1 MKKWFL
7 LFALV
12 ILGSVGGAVVTIW
25 FMPRATMGFSSDRAP
40 IQLASF
46 PEHIMEHP
54 NFVAASALATPAV
67 VHIMTKQGGVAG
79 VIDEEVMD
87 PFRDFFG
94 RGFQIPRGPQQG
106 SGSGVILS
114 ADGYIVTNHHVV
126 KGADE
131 IEVVLN
137 DKRSFNATV
146 VGSDQNT
153 DIAVLKIEASEL
165 NTLSFGNSD
174 GLQVGEWVLAVG
186 NPFNLSSTVTAG
198 IVSAKGRNINILGG
212 GSSIEA
218 FIQTDA
224 AVNPGNS
231 GGALVNVKGE
241 LMGINTAIASQT
253 GSYEGYSFAIP
264 ANIAAKVVEDLK
276 KYGTVQRGYLGV
288 QIQDVDAALV
298 SRENLKVN
306 SGAYVAEHMENSAA
320 KEAGIRKGDVIVEID
335 EVRVTATPLLME
347 AVSRKRP
354 GESVRVLVDRQGER
368 KTFTIVLRNAEGT
381 TGLVKAVSEQVSV
394 SALGAT
400 FESASR
406 KELESLKIENGV
418 KVKSLS
424 SGKLSQAGIR
434 AGFIITRVDKSPV
447 GSPAELSRLLSQ
459 SRDGVLLEG
468 YYPNGTKAYYGV
480 GM

>member
-12 ILGSVGGAVVTIW
+12 VLGSVGGAAVAIW
-25 FMPRATMGFSSDRAP
+25 YMPRSSMALPNEQAP
-40 IQLASF
+40 IHLASF
-46 PEHIMEHP
+46 PDHIMEHP

-67 VHIMTKQGGVAG
+67 VHIKTKQGGVAG
-79 VIDEEVMD
+79 AIEDEVMD

-106 SGSGVILS
+106 SGSGVILTS
-114 ADGYIVTNHHVV
+114 DGYIVTNNHVV

-146 VGSDQNT
+146 VGTDQNT
-153 DIAVLKIEASEL
+153 DLALLKIEASGL

-186 NPFNLSSTVTAG
+186 NPFNLNSTVTAG

-253 GSYEGYSFAIP
+253 GSYEGYSFAVP
-264 ANIAAKVVEDLK
+264 ANIVAKVVEDIK

-288 QIQDVDAALV
+288 QIQDVDASLV

-320 KEAGIRKGDVIVEID
+320 KDAGIRKGDVIVEID
-335 EVRVTATPLLME
+335 DVRVTATPLLME

-354 GESVRVLVDRQGER
+354 GETVRVLVDRLGEK
-368 KTFTIVLRNAEGT
+368 KTFNVVLRNAEGT
-381 TGLVKAVSEQVSV
+381 TGLVKAESEISSA

-406 KELESLKIENGV
+406 KELESLKIDQGV
-418 KVKSLS
+418 KVKALS
-424 SGKLSQAGIR
+424 SGKLAQAGVR
-434 AGFIITRVDKSPV
+434 VGFIITRVDKSPV
-447 GSPAELSRLLSQ
+447 GSPSELSRLLSQ
-459 SRDGVLLEG
+459 SRDGILLEG

>member
-1 MKKWFL
+1 MKKWLL
-7 LFALV
+7 LFAL
-12 ILGSVGGAVVTIW
+12 IFLGSVGGAAVTLW
-25 FMPRATMGFSSDRAP
+25 LMPRTSVAWTGESAP
-40 IQLASF
+40 IRLTGF

-54 NFVAASALATPAV
+54 NFVAASAMATPAV
-67 VHIMTKQGGVAG
+67 VHIKTKQSGMAGG
-79 VIDEEVMD
+79 IEEEMMD

-137 DKRSFNATV
+137 DKRSFNAKV

-153 DIAVLKIEASEL
+153 DIALLKIEAGGL
-165 NTLSFGNSD
+165 NVLSFGNSD
-174 GLQVGEWVLAVG
+174 ALQVGEWVLAVG
-186 NPFNLSSTVTAG
+186 NPFNLNSTVTAG

-212 GSSIEA
+212 GASIEA

-253 GSYEGYSFAIP
+253 GSYEGYSFAVP
-264 ANIAAKVVEDLK
+264 ANIVRKVVDDLK
-276 KYGTVQRGYLGV
+276 KHGTVQRGYLGV

-298 SRENLKVN
+298 SKENLKVN
-306 SGAYVAEHMENSAA
+306 SGAFVAEHMENSAA

-335 EVRVTATPLLME
+335 EVKVTATPLLME

-368 KTFTIVLRNAEGT
+368 KSFTVVLRNAEGT
-381 TGLVKAVSEQVSV
+381 TALVKADSDNPS
-394 SALGAT
+394 SAALGAT
-400 FESASR
+400 FENASR
-406 KELESLKIENGV
+406 SELESLNLERGI
-418 KVKSLS
+418 KVKSLTA
-424 SGKLSQAGIR
+424 GKLSQAGVR
-434 AGFIITRVDKSPV
+434 VGFIITRVDRSPV
-447 GSPAELSRLLSQ
+447 GSAAELSRILAQ
-459 SRDGVLLEG
+459 ATDGVLIEG

>member
-7 LFALV
+7 LFAL
-12 ILGSVGGAVVTIW
+12 IFLGSVGGAAVTLW
-25 FMPRATMGFSSDRAP
+25 LMPRTSVAWTGESAP
-40 IQLASF
+40 IRLTGF

-54 NFVAASALATPAV
+54 NFVAASAMATPAV
-67 VHIMTKQGGVAG
+67 VHIKTKQSGMAGG
-79 VIDEEVMD
+79 IEEEMMD

-137 DKRSFNATV
+137 DKRSFNAKV

-153 DIAVLKIEASEL
+153 DIALLKIEAGGL
-165 NTLSFGNSD
+165 NVLSFGNSD
-174 GLQVGEWVLAVG
+174 ALQVGEWVLAVG
-186 NPFNLSSTVTAG
+186 NPFNLNSTVTAG

-212 GSSIEA
+212 GASIEA

-253 GSYEGYSFAIP
+253 GSYEGYSFAVP
-264 ANIAAKVVEDLK
+264 ANIVRKVVDDLK
-276 KYGTVQRGYLGV
+276 KHGTVQRGYLGV

-298 SRENLKVN
+298 SKENLKVN
-306 SGAYVAEHMENSAA
+306 SGAFVAEHMENSAA

-335 EVRVTATPLLME
+335 EVKVTATPLLME

-368 KTFTIVLRNAEGT
+368 KSFTVVLRNAEGT
-381 TGLVKAVSEQVSV
+381 TALVKADSDNPS
-394 SALGAT
+394 SAALGAT
-400 FESASR
+400 FENASR
-406 KELESLKIENGV
+406 SELESLNLERGI
-418 KVKSLS
+418 KVKSLTA
-424 SGKLSQAGIR
+424 GKLSQAGVR
-434 AGFIITRVDKSPV
+434 VGFIITRVDRSPV
-447 GSPAELSRLLSQ
+447 GSAAELSRILAQ
-459 SRDGVLLEG
+459 ATDGVLIEG

>member
-1 MKKWFL
+1 MKKWAL

-12 ILGSVGGAVVTIW
+12 VLGSVGGAAVTIW
-25 FMPRATMGFSSDRAP
+25 FMPRTSIAFPDDSAP
-40 IQLASF
+40 IHLAGF

-67 VHIMTKQGGVAG
+67 VHIKTKQGGIGGA
-79 VIDEEVMD
+79 IDEEVMD

-114 ADGYIVTNHHVV
+114 SDGYIVTNYHVV

-153 DIAVLKIEASEL
+153 DIALLKVEATGL
-165 NTLSFGNSD
+165 NTLTFGNSD
-174 GLQVGEWVLAVG
+174 VLQVGEWVLAVG
-186 NPFNLSSTVTAG
+186 NPFNLNSTVTAG

-253 GSYEGYSFAIP
+253 GSYEGYSFAVP
-264 ANIAAKVVEDLK
+264 ANIVAKVVEDIK

-320 KEAGIRKGDVIVEID
+320 KDAGVRKGDVIVEIED
-335 EVRVTATPLLME
+335 VRVTSTPILME

-354 GESVRVLVDRQGER
+354 GETVRVLIDRQGER
-368 KTFTIVLRNAEGT
+368 KTFNIVLRNSEGT
-381 TGLVKAVSEQVSV
+381 TSIVKSNTESSSG

-406 KELESLKIENGV
+406 RELESLKLEKGV
-418 KVKSLS
+418 KVASIAA
-424 SGKLSQAGIR
+424 GKLSQAGIR
-434 AGFIITRVDKSPV
+434 EGFIITRVDKSPV
-447 GSPAELSRLLSQ
+447 GSPAELVRRLTE

-468 YYPNGTKAYYGV
+468 YYLNGTKAYYGV

>member
-12 ILGSVGGAVVTIW
+12 VLGSVGGAAVAIW
-25 FMPRATMGFSSDRAP
+25 YMPRSSMAFPNEQAP

-46 PEHIMEHP
+46 PDHIMEHP

-67 VHIMTKQGGVAG
+67 VHIKTKQGGVAG
-79 VIDEEVMD
+79 AIEDEVMD

-106 SGSGVILS
+106 SGSGVILTS
-114 ADGYIVTNHHVV
+114 DGYIVTNNHVV

-146 VGSDQNT
+146 VGTDQNT
-153 DIAVLKIEASEL
+153 DLALLKIEASGL

-186 NPFNLSSTVTAG
+186 NPFNLNSTVTAG

-253 GSYEGYSFAIP
+253 GSYEGYSFAVP
-264 ANIAAKVVEDLK
+264 ANIVAKVVEDIK

-288 QIQDVDAALV
+288 QIQDVDASLV

-320 KEAGIRKGDVIVEID
+320 KDAGIRKGDVIVEID
-335 EVRVTATPLLME
+335 DVRVTATPMLME

-354 GESVRVLVDRQGER
+354 GETVRVLVDRLGEK
-368 KTFTIVLRNAEGT
+368 KTFNVVLRNAEGT
-381 TGLVKAVSEQVSV
+381 TGLVKAESEISSA

-406 KELESLKIENGV
+406 KELESLKIDQGV
-418 KVKSLS
+418 KVKALS
-424 SGKLSQAGIR
+424 SGKLAQAGVR
-434 AGFIITRVDKSPV
+434 VGFIITRVDKSPV
-447 GSPAELSRLLSQ
+447 GSPSELSRLLSQ
-459 SRDGVLLEG
+459 SRDGILLEG

>member
-1 MKKWFL
+1 MKKWSL
-7 LFALV
+7 LFAL
-12 ILGSVGGAVVTIW
+12 IFLGSVGGAAVTLW
-25 FMPRATMGFSSDRAP
+25 LMPRTSVAWTGESAP
-40 IQLASF
+40 IHLTGF

-67 VHIMTKQGGVAG
+67 VHIKTKQSGMAGG
-79 VIDEEVMD
+79 IEEEMMD

-137 DKRSFNATV
+137 DKRSFNAKV

-153 DIAVLKIEASEL
+153 DIALLKIEAGGL
-165 NTLSFGNSD
+165 NVLSFGNSD
-174 GLQVGEWVLAVG
+174 ALQVGEWVLAVG
-186 NPFNLSSTVTAG
+186 NPFNLNSTVTAG

-212 GSSIEA
+212 GASIEA

-253 GSYEGYSFAIP
+253 GSYEGYSFAVP
-264 ANIAAKVVEDLK
+264 ANIVRKVVDDLK
-276 KYGTVQRGYLGV
+276 KHGTVQRGYLGV

-298 SRENLKVN
+298 SKENLKVN
-306 SGAYVAEHMENSAA
+306 SGAFVAEHMENSAA

-335 EVRVTATPLLME
+335 EVKVTATPLLME

-368 KTFTIVLRNAEGT
+368 KSFTVVLRNAEGT
-381 TGLVKAVSEQVSV
+381 TALVKADSDNPS
-394 SALGAT
+394 SAALGAT
-400 FESASR
+400 FENASR
-406 KELESLKIENGV
+406 SELESLNLERGI
-418 KVKSLS
+418 KVKSLTA
-424 SGKLSQAGIR
+424 GKLSQAGLR
-434 AGFIITRVDKSPV
+434 VGFIITRVDRSPV
-447 GSPAELSRLLSQ
+447 GSAAELSRILAQ
-459 SRDGVLLEG
+459 ATDGVLIEG